1 VKLGP
6 EEIVMTTN
14 SLENRTAFITGAS
27 SGLGLRFA
35 HMLAQAGARVALAAR
50 RTERLE
56 AEVAAIR
63 AAGGQATAIALDV
76 ANADAIGAAMDE
88 AQAALGPLSILINNA
103 GVSGEGSALSLPLDR
118 LDQTFDVNV
127 RAVYI
132 AAREAARRM
141 IDSGV
146 AAQGDARIINIA
158 SIAGSV
164 QLPGL
169 TAYCASKAAVVSM
182 TKGLAREWAARLIA
196 VNAIA
201 PGYIETEIN
210 ADWFATA
217 PGRAQID
224 GFARRRLMDD
234 DALDQTLMLLA
245 GPAARFITG
254 SIITVDDGQSL

>member
-1 VKLGP
+1 
-6 EEIVMTTN
+6 MTQ
-14 SLENRTAFITGAS
+14 SALKNRTVFITGAS

-35 HMLAQAGARVALAAR
+35 RILSAAGARIALAAR
-50 RTERLE
+50 RTDRLD

-63 AAGGQATAIALDV
+63 AAGGRAVSITLDV
-76 ANADAIGAAMDE
+76 MEAEAIGAAMDQAE
-88 AQAALGPLSILINNA
+88 AALGPLSILINNA
-103 GVSGEGSALSLPLDR
+103 GVSGEGAALSLPVDR

-127 RAVYI
+127 RGVYV

-146 AAQGDARIINIA
+146 ATAGEARIINIA
-158 SIAGSV
+158 SIAGMV

-169 TAYCASKAAVVSM
+169 TAYCASKAAVVSL
-182 TKGLAREWAARLIA
+182 TQGLAREWAARHIA

-210 ADWFATA
+210 ADWFATD
-217 PGRAQID
+217 PGRAQIN
-224 GFARRRLMDD
+224 GFPRRRLMDE
-234 DALDQTLMLLA
+234 DALDQALMLLA

-254 SIITVDDGQSL
+254 SILTVDDGQSL

>member
-1 VKLGP
+1 
-6 EEIVMTTN
+6 MTN
-14 SLENRTAFITGAS
+14 RSLENRTAFITGAS

-35 HMLAQAGARVALAAR
+35 HVLAQAGARVALAAR
-50 RTERLE
+50 RTDRLE
-56 AEVAAIR
+56 EQVAAIR
-63 AAGGQATAIALDV
+63 AAGGQALAITLDV
-76 ANADAIGAAMDE
+76 ADAETIGAAMDQ
-88 AQAALGPLSILINNA
+88 AQTALGPLSLLVNNA
-103 GVSGEGSALSLPLDR
+103 GISGDGSALSLPVER

-127 RAVYI
+127 RGVYV

-146 AAQGDARIINIA
+146 AAAGEARIINIA
-158 SIAGSV
+158 SIAGMV

-169 TAYCASKAAVVSM
+169 TAYCASKAAVVSL
-182 TKGLAREWAARLIA
+182 TQGLAREWAARHIA

-210 ADWFATA
+210 ADWFATE
-217 PGRAQID
+217 PGLAQINS
-224 GFARRRLMDD
+224 FPRRRLMDD
-234 DALDQTLMLLA
+234 DALDQVLMLLA